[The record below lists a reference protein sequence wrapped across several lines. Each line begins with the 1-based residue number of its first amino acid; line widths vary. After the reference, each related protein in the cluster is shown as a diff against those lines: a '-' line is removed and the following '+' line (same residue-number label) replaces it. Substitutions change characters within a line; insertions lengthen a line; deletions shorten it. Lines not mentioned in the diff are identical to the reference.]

1 MTTKPQPEDTS
12 PEPATRSHQEPR
24 NPAQDR
30 PGAPI
35 DTEAIPAPAQDTPK
49 PATKGKPTKARPRPG
64 GHKARRRR
72 VGKAE
77 LAVTL
82 KPDQARELE
91 QLTARVMEP
100 EPHDIAAGI
109 VYGMPDIPDALRGA
123 PVRDQAIMLL
133 HGLGMSP
140 ETISGMFRMAR
151 SSVGYVLA
159 HYMPQG
165 TGFTLAPHQA
175 RLVRAAMYDAAA
187 DKLHAH
193 VMGRDWSEERA
204 VDVAKVEQFY
214 RRNAADAR
222 GSTTARLTLDPTNTV
237 LELTRRE

>member
-1 MTTKPQPEDTS
+1 MDTKDHHPKQ
-12 PEPATRSHQEPR
+12 
-24 NPAQDR
+24 PAQNA
-30 PGAPI
+30 PGATTDP
-35 DTEAIPAPAQDTPK
+35 EAIPTPAQNQNHQAPTTTTTQAK
-49 PATKGKPTKARPRPG
+49 PRDRSKERPRPG

-72 VGKAE
+72 IGKAE
-77 LAVTL
+77 LAITL
-82 KPDQARELE
+82 KPEQARELE
-91 QLTARVMEP
+91 QTAARVIAP
-100 EPHDIAAGI
+100 EPYDAAAGI
-109 VYGMPDIPDALRGA
+109 VYGMPEIPDQLRGA
-123 PVRDQAIMLL
+123 PVRDQAVMLL

-187 DKLHAH
+187 DRLHAH
-193 VMGRDWSEERA
+193 VMGRDWSAERA

-214 RRNAADAR
+214 RRNAQDAR
-222 GSTTARLTLDPTNTV
+222 GTTTARLQVSPREAV
-237 LELTRRE
+237 LELTRTE